1 MKRLI
6 MLLAVLAMVMVLTMA
21 SLAMAQEVSVSPII
35 NLPAI
40 WGTELISSAGPT
52 VLLVKVWTPFDDA
65 RYRIKWRIFN
75 HRGVKVRDGD
85 SGWFWWQGGTQLYY
99 ETPVDTL
106 KGNGYYVK
114 TNLQYA
120 VFVEN

>member
-1 MKRLI
+1 VFV
-6 MLLAVLAMVMVLTMA
+6 AVMVTA
-21 SLAMAQEVSVSPII
+21 AIAQEVSVSSII

-65 RYRIKWRIFN
+65 RYRIKWTIFN
-75 HRGVKVRDGD
+75 EKGVKVRHGD
-85 SGWFWWQGGTQLYY
+85 SGWFWWKNGSNLTF
-99 ETPVDTL
+99 ETPVEPSL